1 MTGERDLHR
10 ALGDVEG
17 TLRAVQSDVHQI
29 KECVVRKHVD
39 HERRLGSLERSR
51 ALLVGAVV
59 AVKAGLAGLAAYIL
73 DGPGGG

>member
-1 MTGERDLHR
+1 MTGERDLYR
-10 ALGDVEG
+10 VLGDVEG
-17 TLRAVQSDVHQI
+17 TLRAVQNDVSEI
-29 KECVVRKHVD
+29 KEGVMRKHVD

-59 AVKAGLAGLAAYIL
+59 AAKAGLAGLAAYVL